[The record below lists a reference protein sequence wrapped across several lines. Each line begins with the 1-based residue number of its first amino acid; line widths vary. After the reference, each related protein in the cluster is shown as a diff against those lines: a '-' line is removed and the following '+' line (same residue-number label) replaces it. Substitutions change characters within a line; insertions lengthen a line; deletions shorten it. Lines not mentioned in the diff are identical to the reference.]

1 MSSEKKSDLYSRNL
15 ILEETIMMT
24 NISNLSPYSYNG
36 IASGGASGK
45 LYVPVNPANVIYA
58 QFDHISGVAAKKGQ
72 HGVSITKIQI
82 LNTLIENLA
91 KIKTQSSSSSSSSEY
106 QQMHLSD
113 EQVDVLIKNYQQQIK
128 QAVTQAQ
135 SVQYTA
141 AGINSL
147 SGALFAIEA

>member
-1 MSSEKKSDLYSRNL
+1 
-15 ILEETIMMT
+15 MMT

-91 KIKTQSSSSSSSSEY
+91 KIKTQSSSSEY

-147 SGALFAIEA
+147 SGALFAIDA

>member
-1 MSSEKKSDLYSRNL
+1 
-15 ILEETIMMT
+15 MMT

-45 LYVPVNPANVIYA
+45 LFVPVNPANVIYA
-58 QFDHISGVAAKKGQ
+58 QFDHISGVAAKNGQ

-82 LNTLIENLA
+82 LNTLIENLS
-91 KIKTQSSSSSSSSEY
+91 KIKTQASVSSEY

-147 SGALFAIEA
+147 SGALFAIDA

>member
-1 MSSEKKSDLYSRNL
+1 M
-15 ILEETIMMT
+15 
-24 NISNLSPYSYNG
+24 
-36 IASGGASGK
+36 
-45 LYVPVNPANVIYA
+45 
-58 QFDHISGVAAKKGQ
+58 F
-72 HGVSITKIQI
+72 SITKIQI

-91 KIKTQSSSSSSSSEY
+91 KIKTQSSSSEY

-147 SGALFAIEA
+147 SGALFAIDA

>member
-15 ILEETIMMT
+15 MLEETIMMT

-91 KIKTQSSSSSSSSEY
+91 KIKTQSSSSEY

-147 SGALFAIEA
+147 SGALFAIDA

>member
-1 MSSEKKSDLYSRNL
+1 
-15 ILEETIMMT
+15 MMT

-45 LYVPVNPANVIYA
+45 LYVPVNTANVIYA

-91 KIKTQSSSSSSSSEY
+91 KIKTQSSSSEY

-147 SGALFAIEA
+147 SGALFAIDA

>member
-1 MSSEKKSDLYSRNL
+1 
-15 ILEETIMMT
+15 MMT

-82 LNTLIENLA
+82 LKKLA
-91 KIKTQSSSSSSSSEY
+91 I
-106 QQMHLSD
+106 
-113 EQVDVLIKNYQQQIK
+113 
-128 QAVTQAQ
+128 
-135 SVQYTA
+135 
-141 AGINSL
+141 
-147 SGALFAIEA
+147 F